1 MAAEVGFVAMQSSG
15 LIGARLGTPEAATPA
30 LVAWRFLYRR
40 PAPWR
45 PSTPASR
52 WMPSAMSWG
61 ESAQ

>member
-1 MAAEVGFVAMQSSG
+1 MAAEVGFVAMESSG
-15 LIGARLGTPEAATPA
+15 LIGARLGTPEAATPT
-30 LVAWRFLYRR
+30 LMAWTFLYR
-40 PAPWR
+40 R